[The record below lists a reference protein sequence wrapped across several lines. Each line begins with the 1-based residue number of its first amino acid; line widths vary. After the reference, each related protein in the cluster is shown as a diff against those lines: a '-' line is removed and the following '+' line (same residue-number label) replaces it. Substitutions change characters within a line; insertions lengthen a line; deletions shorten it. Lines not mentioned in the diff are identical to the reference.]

1 MKGLFCFIRKGFSY
15 IISILLSGGIT
26 MSGDE
31 ESIKRMAD
39 LLKSGATMLFEH
51 CPQCGSPLFKLQDQV
66 RCPKCDKRV
75 VIVKTGEEIP
85 DLSKSNLLSDV
96 EDAVLSK
103 LQEVSDRV
111 REEKD
116 VSKLADLGIL
126 LSTWLDVLE
135 KVRNIQRV

>member
-1 MKGLFCFIRKGFSY
+1 
-15 IISILLSGGIT
+15 

-39 LLKSGATMLFEH
+39 FLKSGATMLFEH
-51 CPQCGSPLFKLQDQV
+51 CPQCGSPLFKLQDEI

-75 VIVKTGEEIP
+75 LIVKTGEEIP
-85 DLSKSNLLSDV
+85 DLSKSDRLSDV
-96 EDAVLSK
+96 EDTVLSK
-103 LQEVSDRV
+103 LQEISDRV

-116 VSKLADLGIL
+116 FSKLLALGNL

-135 KVRNIQRV
+135 KVQKIQQV